1 MTNAT
6 QDAGADD
13 YNGEG
18 EVPHDDGDDA
28 DIDDDDCEMPALEDD
43 YKDEGEVPHD
53 DGGDAD
59 IDDDDEDDEDLELF
73 FSMQRMA
80 GVVEEDENRRGPCGR

>member
-1 MTNAT
+1 MIKMNFIRNHKRRKTMTNAT

-13 YNGEG
+13 YN
-18 EVPHDDGDDA
+18 
-28 DIDDDDCEMPALEDD
+28 
-43 YKDEGEVPHD
+43 DEGEVPHD

-80 GVVEEDENRRGPCGR
+80 GVVEEDEKSTGTLWEMRI